1 MTATVK
7 QNADNAKQADQLA
20 ITAREMAG
28 KGRTVT
34 LRAVDAMEEINK
46 SSKKIADIITVID
59 EIAFQTNL
67 FTASTGGK

>member
-59 EIAFQTNL
+59 EIAF
-67 FTASTGGK
+67 